1 MLLGVE
7 VQQPFAAFAVVESLR
22 YYHFAVKEAVF
33 ADLAHQHA
41 EMPIRAIQHGRHT
54 ESPGGFPI
62 GFLEGIHASMLPR
75 FPHQAL

>member
-1 MLLGVE
+1 MFFGVK
-7 VQQPFAAFAVVESLR
+7 VQQPFTALAVVESLR
-22 YYHFAVKEAVF
+22 HHHFAIQQALF

-41 EMPIRAIQHGRHT
+41 EMSIRAIQHGRHT